1 MMFKVSK
8 PAGAIE
14 NRLRNLRLS
23 NLILAGA
30 IIVALGSLV
39 VGLVQN
45 RRLGVEN
52 KLLHRQLQSVA
63 AVAPCDIA
71 RPGDLVPPIEADTVD
86 GKKVRVSYTGTS
98 KYLLFIFSPTCNDCV
113 EQFSQWRE
121 LAKPARSKGWVV
133 FGLSTGE
140 QHITLNANDAGFEV
154 LRINDAAVL
163 RAYRI
168 NVVPSVML
176 VSEHGKTQWVH
187 SGALDDL
194 SLKELFSVMDG
205 VTVLS

>member
-1 MMFKVSK
+1 MMLKLSK
-8 PAGAIE
+8 PAGTIE

-23 NLILAGA
+23 NVILAA
-30 IIVALGSLV
+30 TIIVALGSLV
-39 VGLVQN
+39 LGLVQN

-52 KLLHRQLQSVA
+52 KLLHLQLQRVA
-63 AVAPCDIA
+63 AVDPCDIA
-71 RPGDLVPPIEADTVD
+71 RPGDLVPPIEADNVEGKTV
-86 GKKVRVSYTGTS
+86 RISYTGAS
-98 KYLLFIFSPTCNDCV
+98 KYLLFIFSPTCHDCV

-140 QHITLNANDAGFEV
+140 QDILLNANDVGFEV
-154 LRINDAAVL
+154 LRIRDAAVL

-187 SGALDDL
+187 SGALDGL
-194 SLKELFSVMDG
+194 SLKELLSVMDG